1 MNLKRK
7 FRAGSP
13 LKPYLH
19 RKYPHE
25 NILART
31 YFYIETVLR
40 WIKAVIAT
48 EGLHDENNAT
58 MVLCDPDL
66 EEALQARALH
76 LNEIR
81 TKVMDQL
88 VLETEVNANVPFPT
102 LPPPPLYPK
111 LLPRQGPPMDRPK
124 GLHERPTSIPPN
136 RPIRLNERFKLKPLF
151 LNVLRTLD
159 TVESN
164 REIFMYEELSKFLS
178 QYIIKHKQKFFDLR
192 NIKAVVCDDDPLGAA
207 FNVRA
212 FHRTQV
218 MTLLRL
224 MLIRLTPEEE
234 AALGPEPPSQA
245 RAQQALYQIVA
256 TAPPGS
262 ALSAGSNNGSAL
274 YTLALTAEHRRAL
287 TLPTGYREPEADSDD
302 SSDSGEDSD
311 TTSATDSDE
320 DSEQMSAT
328 ASEEEEE
335 DPELRATYAGEME
348 PVSSNDSEEEE
359 EREEASL
366 GIEE

>member
-1 MNLKRK
+1 MQ
-7 FRAGSP
+7 
-13 LKPYLH
+13 PYLYQ
-19 RKYPHE
+19 KYPTE
-25 NILART
+25 NIFERT
-31 YFYIETVLR
+31 YFYIETVLM
-40 WIKAVIAT
+40 WIRAVIAS
-48 EGLHDENNAT
+48 ESLCDENNAA

-66 EEALQARALH
+66 EEALQVRALH

-81 TKVMDQL
+81 NKVLDQL
-88 VLETEVNANVPFPT
+88 VLETDENANVPFPT
-102 LPPPPLYPK
+102 PPPPPLHPRI
-111 LLPRQGPPMDRPK
+111 LPRGAPAMDRPK
-124 GLHERPTSIPPN
+124 GLHERPTIIPPN
-136 RPIRLNERFKLKPLF
+136 MPIRLSERFKLKPLF
-151 LNVLRTLD
+151 LDVLRTLD
-159 TVESN
+159 TVEN
-164 REIFMYEELSKFLS
+164 DREIFMYEELSKFLS
-178 QYIIKHKQKFFDLR
+178 QYILNHKQTFFDLR
-192 NIKAVVCDDDPLGAA
+192 NIKAVVCDGDPLGVA

-224 MLIRLTPEEE
+224 MLIPLTVGER

-245 RAQQALYQIVA
+245 RAQQALYRLVA
-256 TAPPGS
+256 NAPPGS
-262 ALSAGSNNGSAL
+262 ALSARSSNESAL
-274 YTLALTAEHRRAL
+274 FTLALTAEHRRAL

-348 PVSSNDSEEEE
+348 PVSSNESEGEEEE
-359 EREEASL
+359 EEEASM
-366 GIEE
+366 GVEE